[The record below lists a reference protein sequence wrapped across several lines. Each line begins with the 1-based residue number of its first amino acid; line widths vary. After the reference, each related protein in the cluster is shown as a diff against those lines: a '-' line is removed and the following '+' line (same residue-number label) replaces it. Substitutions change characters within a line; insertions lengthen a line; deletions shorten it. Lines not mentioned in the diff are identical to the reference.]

1 MNIIKTNHAIER
13 WQERFIGIDFDEQFK
28 LSKPATKSQRLSI
41 KGLSGNSYD
50 KNKYNYLVSPCGC
63 AFVVRNNRV
72 ITVMP
77 FIEKITIKKN
87 HRGKKANMYR

>member
-28 LSKPATKSQRLSI
+28 LSKPATKSQRSSI
-41 KGLSGNSYD
+41 KCSSGNSYD
-50 KNKYNYLVSPCGC
+50 NNKYNYIVSPCGC
-63 AFVVRNNRV
+63 AFVIFNNRV

-77 FIEKITIKKN
+77 LIERMNIKKN
-87 HRGKKANMYR
+87 HRGKKARMYR